1 MTVWWRETWQSTA
14 VDLTVENQPTNNQHP
29 ALSSITS
36 TGGPPVSENWS
47 TRKNNEEFC
56 IGGQWT
62 KRQILHIF
70 FSPDDADEVVPA
82 LLLLR

>member
-56 IGGQWT
+56 IGKWT
-62 KRQILHIF
+62 KRQTLHILF
-70 FSPDDADEVVPA
+70 GPDDADEVVPA